1 MLATRAFEK
10 LASVVAT
17 GSRMPGLNRHI
28 LPHPLNPLPD
38 QEVIAITREHL
49 GAIVAKLVAAP

>member
-10 LASVVAT
+10 LASVVAA

-38 QEVIAITREHL
+38 PEVIAIMREHL
-49 GAIVAKLVAAP
+49 GSIVAKLKVAP